1 MYNAAMLAG
10 LRQKLETVIWADTLT
25 KRGLAG
31 RIAASILRY
40 TYAVLRDVFSG
51 QLTLRAMS
59 LVYTTLLSIVPL
71 LAFSFSVLKGLGVHE
86 NLPAR
91 LSGLL
96 APLGPKGA
104 EYTEKLIEIVDGVN
118 GKALA
123 GIGLAFFLYTVISMV
138 QKTEES
144 FNYVW
149 YVNKP
154 RSFARRLTEY
164 LSVLLIG
171 PLFIGIAIGMIG
183 VLTSSALYDYVVS
196 KGFLTPVIATLG
208 SMMPYMIVCT
218 VFTFLYMF
226 MPNTKVY
233 LKSALVGGIAGG
245 ILWATTSVLF
255 AAFVVDSTKNNAI
268 YASFA
273 IPVSALIWLYL
284 NWIILLIGSQ
294 LAFYFQNPA
303 YLRIGRRDP
312 RLSNS
317 MRERLALNIMLFVG
331 QEFRHPGGGVTVDTL
346 SGQLKIPGLT
356 LSPIVSA
363 LEDAGLLTVTEK
375 ERLQPGREMARITV
389 DDILRVVRIEGETG
403 SYRGPKWSPEIDAL
417 GSKLDAAIESTV
429 ADMTL
434 LDLLGDDKDQ

>member
-1 MYNAAMLAG
+1 MYNAAMIAD
-10 LRQKLETVIWADTLT
+10 LRRRLDTIVWSDTLT
-25 KRGLAG
+25 KRGLPG
-31 RIAASILRY
+31 RIGAIILRY
-40 TYAVLRDVFSG
+40 FYAVLRDVFSG

-86 NLPAR
+86 DLPNR
-91 LSGLL
+91 LAGVL

-104 EYTEKLIEIVDGVN
+104 EYTEKLIDLVESVN

-149 YVNKP
+149 YVTKP

-164 LSVLLIG
+164 LSVLLVG

-183 VLTSSALYDYVVS
+183 VLTSNSLYEYVVNNS
-196 KGFLTPVIATLG
+196 FFAPVITTLG
-208 SMMPYMIVCT
+208 SLVPYMIVCT

-226 MPNTKVY
+226 MPNTKVQ

-245 ILWATTSVLF
+245 ILWATSSVLF

-268 YASFA
+268 YAGFA

-284 NWIILLIGSQ
+284 NWLILLIGSQ

-317 MRERLALNIMLFVG
+317 MRERLALDIMLSVG
-331 QEFRHPGGGVTVDTL
+331 CEFRDPGGGVTIDTL
-346 SGQLKIPGLT
+346 SSRLKIPGLT

-375 ERLQPGREMARITV
+375 ECLQPGREMARITLG
-389 DDILRVVRIEGETG
+389 DILRVVRLEGETG
-403 SYRGPKWSPEIDAL
+403 SYRGPRWSPPVDAL
-417 GSKLDAAIESTV
+417 GSELDAAVASTV
-429 ADMTL
+429 GDKTL
-434 LDLLGDDKDQ
+434 TDLIGDD

>member
-1 MYNAAMLAG
+1 MYNAAMFAD
-10 LRQKLETVIWADTLT
+10 LRKKLETVVWADTLT
-25 KRGLAG
+25 KRGLPG
-31 RIAASILRY
+31 RIAATILRY
-40 TYAVLRDVFSG
+40 IYAVLRDVFSG

-71 LAFSFSVLKGLGVHE
+71 LALSFSVLKGLGVHQD
-86 NLPAR
+86 LPSR

-104 EYTEKLIEIVDGVN
+104 EYTEKLIDVVEGVN

-149 YVNKP
+149 YVTKP

-183 VLTSSALYDYVVS
+183 VLTSNALYDFVVRTS
-196 KGFLTPVIATLG
+196 FLAPVVTTLG
-208 SMMPYMIVCT
+208 SMVPYMIVCT

-226 MPNTKVY
+226 MPNTKVQ
-233 LKSALVGGIAGG
+233 LTSALVGGIAGG
-245 ILWATTSVLF
+245 ILWATSSVLF

-284 NWIILLIGSQ
+284 NWLILLIGSQ

-317 MRERLALNIMLFVG
+317 MRERLALNIMLSVG
-331 QEFRHPGGGVTVDTL
+331 QEFRNPGGGITVDRL
-346 SGQLKIPGLT
+346 SGELKIPGLT

-375 ERLQPGREMARITV
+375 ECLQPGREMAGITV
-389 DDILRVVRIEGETG
+389 DEILKVVRQEGETG

-417 GSKLDAAIESTV
+417 GNKLDDAVESTV

-434 LDLLGDDKDQ
+434 TDLLGEKSDD

>member
-1 MYNAAMLAG
+1 MIDD
-10 LRQKLETVIWADTLT
+10 LRRKLETVIWADTLS
-25 KRGLAG
+25 KRGLPG
-31 RIAASILRY
+31 RIAATILRY
-40 TYAVLRDVFSG
+40 VYAVLRDVFSG

-86 NLPAR
+86 DMPAR
-91 LSGLL
+91 LSGVL
-96 APLGPKGA
+96 APLGPKGV
-104 EYTEKLIEIVDGVN
+104 EYTEKLIEIVEGVN
-118 GKALA
+118 GTALA

-149 YVNKP
+149 YVTKP
-154 RSFARRLTEY
+154 RSFARRFTEY
-164 LSVLLIG
+164 LSVLLVG

-183 VLTSSALYDYVVS
+183 VLTSNSLYDYVVS
-196 KGFLTPVIATLG
+196 NSFFAPIFTTLG
-208 SMMPYMIVCT
+208 SLVPYMLVCT

-226 MPNTKVY
+226 MPNTRVR

-245 ILWATTSVLF
+245 FLWATTSVLF

-284 NWIILLIGSQ
+284 NWLILLIGSQ

-317 MRERLALNIMLFVG
+317 MRERLALDIMLSVAR
-331 QEFRHPGGGVTVDTL
+331 EFRNPGGGITVDTL
-346 SGQLKIPGLT
+346 SGQLKIPGLA
-356 LSPIVSA
+356 LSPVVGE

-375 ERLQPGREMARITV
+375 ECLQPGREMARITLN
-389 DDILRVVRIEGETG
+389 DIVTVVRQSGETG
-403 SYRGPKWSPEIDAL
+403 SYREPKWSPEIDAL
-417 GSKLDAAIESTV
+417 GDELDAAVENTV
-429 ADMTL
+429 ADKTL
-434 LDLLGDDKDQ
+434 PELLGDDT